1 MMLMPSAFHF
11 QDLLNNVKDFQKEA
25 QSALDDTE
33 PDSQK
38 LIKLIDLGVRLDV
51 DLPEIPR
58 LKQVRKDS

>member
-1 MMLMPSAFHF
+1 MLMPSAFHF